1 MLYGGLGADVVKGG
15 KGRDVF
21 HMQSLADGGQ
31 AYDQVTDFELGID
44 TVAHIP
50 DEAVICHALK
60 SGTDDI
66 VSHVHIYQIVDDSSL
81 YLELTIEDIA
91 LDDFTALV
99 DEAGSLKNLI
109 INDLPE
115 PEKNTYPDGAI
126 IGTEWDDPLLGKLG
140 DDVMYGGAGDDHMHG
155 LSGDDVIYGGAG
167 DDTIQDGF
175 GDDRLIGGKGD
186 DFLGGD
192 LGNDVMTGGKGAD
205 IFYFS
210 SRWADEPLSD
220 DELPADNHDRVTDFE
235 VGTYKIGIHTGDGSR
250 LGIRLITRDVDE
262 TETVK
267 GLKVTLDEANSIKVN
282 FDTALSVEAWD
293 SLVDGAGG
301 LNELVFTEVWA

>member
-1 MLYGGLGADVVKGG
+1 ML
-15 KGRDVF
+15 
-21 HMQSLADGGQ
+21 
-31 AYDQVTDFELGID
+31 
-44 TVAHIP
+44 
-50 DEAVICHALK
+50 
-60 SGTDDI
+60 
-66 VSHVHIYQIVDDSSL
+66 
-81 YLELTIEDIA
+81 
-91 LDDFTALV
+91 
-99 DEAGSLKNLI
+99 
-109 INDLPE
+109 
-115 PEKNTYPDGAI
+115 
-126 IGTEWDDPLLGKLG
+126 
-140 DDVMYGGAGDDHMHG
+140 YGGAGDDHIHG
-155 LSGDDVIYGGAG
+155 ETGDDVIYGGKG
-167 DDTIQDGF
+167 NDTIQDGF

-210 SRWADEPLSD
+210 SRWAVETLSD

-235 VGTYKIGIHTGDGSR
+235 VGTDKIGIHTGDGSR
-250 LGIRLITRDVDE
+250 LGVRLITRDVDE

-282 FDTALSVEAWD
+282 FDTALSVEAWH